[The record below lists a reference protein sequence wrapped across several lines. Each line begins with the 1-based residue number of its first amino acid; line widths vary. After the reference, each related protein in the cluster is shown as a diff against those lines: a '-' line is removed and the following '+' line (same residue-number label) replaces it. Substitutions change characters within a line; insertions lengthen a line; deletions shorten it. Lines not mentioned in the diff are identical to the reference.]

1 MKNRL
6 KTANPEKTATS
17 DSRGN
22 NFFERRKRLSDTHKI
37 DLKIHQ
43 FSPNHNELNK
53 TQGNFNISMGQG
65 SLIQSPKRHS
75 NFDGEDGIHSNNNKT
90 AKNLMNTFY
99 SNYSREMSDKNPN
112 PLSQT
117 KIIDLLN
124 PQIDLLD
131 DLDHYIKSEFD
142 RQRSKKKQN

>member
-1 MKNRL
+1 
-6 KTANPEKTATS
+6 
-17 DSRGN
+17 
-22 NFFERRKRLSDTHKI
+22 
-37 DLKIHQ
+37 
-43 FSPNHNELNK
+43 
-53 TQGNFNISMGQG
+53 
-65 SLIQSPKRHS
+65 
-75 NFDGEDGIHSNNNKT
+75 
-90 AKNLMNTFY
+90 MNTFY